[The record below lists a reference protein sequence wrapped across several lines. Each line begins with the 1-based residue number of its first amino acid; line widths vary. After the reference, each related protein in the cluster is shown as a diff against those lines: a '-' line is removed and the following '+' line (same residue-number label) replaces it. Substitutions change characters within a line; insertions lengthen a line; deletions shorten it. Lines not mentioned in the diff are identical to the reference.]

1 MKKSTKTALIVVSSL
16 VGIGLLTT
24 AGVTTYQKTTHK
36 TATKDKKGYQS
47 YTVTTTPALS
57 MSGKVIA
64 SKTQV
69 LNAPAGKLQQLNVS
83 DGQKVHQG
91 DILMTVNNPEA
102 QEAVDAQKEMMR
114 QSSRAGTSI
123 KDVAQQAN
131 NRANERGKGPSDSQS
146 QQIINDANVDVQEA
160 QNRLV
165 ALQSKVTTAVTAPFD
180 GIVSVDYN
188 TKDGLP
194 GLTLNAVDKVLKAN
208 VSEYDYHKLHSG
220 DKLSVSGIDGTPT
233 QETTITKIEQIPTD
247 QGKGTTYYPFSATV
261 NNDFLYGQSVKVKI
275 QQSDLKIPKSAVYQ
289 GNLYKISDGKAQR
302 ISADVVEAGT
312 NYIVKSGIVKGEKIV
327 LNPDSHLKNGEAV
340 HD

>member
-1 MKKSTKTALIVVSSL
+1 
-16 VGIGLLTT
+16 
-24 AGVTTYQKTTHK
+24 
-36 TATKDKKGYQS
+36 
-47 YTVTTTPALS
+47 
-57 MSGKVIA
+57 
-64 SKTQV
+64 
-69 LNAPAGKLQQLNVS
+69 
-83 DGQKVHQG
+83 
-91 DILMTVNNPEA
+91 
-102 QEAVDAQKEMMR
+102 MMR

-261 NNDFLYGQSVKVKI
+261 NNDFCMGRV
-275 QQSDLKIPKSAVYQ
+275 LKLRFNNQI
-289 GNLYKISDGKAQR
+289 
-302 ISADVVEAGT
+302 
-312 NYIVKSGIVKGEKIV
+312 
-327 LNPDSHLKNGEAV
+327 
-340 HD
+340 

>member
-1 MKKSTKTALIVVSSL
+1 MKKSTKTALVVVSSL

-47 YTVTTTPALS
+47 YTVTTTPA
-57 MSGKVIA
+57 
-64 SKTQV
+64 
-69 LNAPAGKLQQLNVS
+69 GKLQQLNVS
-83 DGQKVHQG
+83 DGQNVHQG